1 METLATEGMS
11 AVTILAIAL
20 AIWFLTGKATRKSVG
35 NSLQAV
41 VGNVEQ
47 SLTTAQL
54 LSAKETKE
62 ELGDLDDA
70 IASAIAIKEAGQKLR
85 G

>member
-1 METLATEGMS
+1 MEGLALSLTVL
-11 AVTILAIAL
+11 AVAV

-41 VGNVEQ
+41 VGNIEQ
-47 SLTTAQL
+47 SLTASQL
-54 LSAKETKE
+54 LSAQEIKV
-62 ELGDLDDA
+62 ELGDLDEA

>member
-11 AVTILAIAL
+11 AFTILAIAL

-54 LSAKETKE
+54 LAAKEAEE
-62 ELGDLDDA
+62 ELGDLDKA
-70 IASAIAIKEAGQKLR
+70 IASAISIKEAGQKLR

>member
-1 METLATEGMS
+1 METMS
-11 AVTILAIAL
+11 ALTILAL
-20 AIWFLTGKATRKSVG
+20 AIAIWILTGKATRKSVG

-54 LSAKETKE
+54 LSAKEAKE
-62 ELGDLDDA
+62 ELGDLSEA
-70 IASAIAIKEAGQKLR
+70 IESAIAIKEAGQKLR